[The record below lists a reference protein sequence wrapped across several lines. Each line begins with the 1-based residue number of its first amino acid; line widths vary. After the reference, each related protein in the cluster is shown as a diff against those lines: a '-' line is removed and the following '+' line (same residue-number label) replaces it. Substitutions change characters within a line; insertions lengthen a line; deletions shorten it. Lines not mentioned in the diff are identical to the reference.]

1 MPILLG
7 ARGDLDEVVAAV
19 AKVAAA
25 RA

>member
-7 ARGDLDEVVAAV
+7 SHEDIDDAVAAV
-19 AKVAAA
+19 AKVATA